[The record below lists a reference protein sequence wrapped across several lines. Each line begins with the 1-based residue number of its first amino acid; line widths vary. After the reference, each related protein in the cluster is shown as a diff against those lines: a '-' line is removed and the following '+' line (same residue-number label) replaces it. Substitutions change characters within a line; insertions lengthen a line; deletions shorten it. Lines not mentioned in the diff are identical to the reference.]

1 MCYKYMKSNYSGTTG
16 YVLAIVVGWVFFI
29 CFSFYHFLEVGP
41 DDVFIFLWTG
51 ENLHKSYW
59 FVNYN
64 FQTQEMVSSILVP
77 LIIKLIS
84 IFISE
89 EVFFLSYKILGLLSA
104 SMVFWI
110 LWAGRNYLFG
120 TIKSELMAFFAISA
134 TIFSPIFQYWSL
146 GGMETSYQSVLYTFL
161 PIAIVLYLEN
171 SKFLNWLALVLT
183 DMLIILVR
191 AEGFLFVFIAAIFFG
206 IS

>member
-29 CFSFYHFLEVGP
+29 CFSFYHFLGVGP

-89 EVFFLSYKILGLLSA
+89 EVFFYPTRYWVFSVPPWYFGYFGLG
-104 SMVFWI
+104 VI
-110 LWAGRNYLFG
+110 
-120 TIKSELMAFFAISA
+120 
-134 TIFSPIFQYWSL
+134 
-146 GGMETSYQSVLYTFL
+146 TSSV
-161 PIAIVLYLEN
+161 PSN
-171 SKFLNWLALVLT
+171 PS
-183 DMLIILVR
+183 
-191 AEGFLFVFIAAIFFG
+191 
-206 IS
+206 

>member
-1 MCYKYMKSNYSGTTG
+1 
-16 YVLAIVVGWVFFI
+16 
-29 CFSFYHFLEVGP
+29 
-41 DDVFIFLWTG
+41 
-51 ENLHKSYW
+51 
-59 FVNYN
+59 
-64 FQTQEMVSSILVP
+64 
-77 LIIKLIS
+77 
-84 IFISE
+84 
-89 EVFFLSYKILGLLSA
+89 
-104 SMVFWI
+104 
-110 LWAGRNYLFG
+110 
-120 TIKSELMAFFAISA
+120 MAFFAISA